1 MDLYLI
7 HDHLAIMME
16 LGKKRRGELQHF
28 NRKPRSKRRSVI
40 LEFRTKQY
48 TYIY

>member
-16 LGKKRRGELQHF
+16 LGKKRRRELQHF
-28 NRKPRSKRRSVI
+28 NRKPREEKEVSHPRFLNK
-40 LEFRTKQY
+40 TN
-48 TYIY
+48 